1 VSRNLP
7 MGAPWF
13 EVAMHLFVR
22 GLHATPARHHPWLH
36 SFNWTYPVAPR
47 QCSTFTVD
55 VNGTEVVLPLKVL
68 IVPVGPP
75 PSSHEVRKV
84 MEVAFPTNSM
94 NVGFQISAAMSKFL
108 GLISSHLFN
117 FFDHFLVIFSFS

>member
-1 VSRNLP
+1 MSRNLP

-22 GLHATPARHHPWLH
+22 GLHATPARHHPWLR
-36 SFNWTYPVAPR
+36 SPPPNCVWIQLDPR

-94 NVGFQISAAMSKFL
+94 NVSFQISAAMSIFV
-108 GLISSHLFN
+108 GLISSHLF
-117 FFDHFLVIFSFS
+117 

>member
-1 VSRNLP
+1 MPPLLVTILGFVLLLP
-7 MGAPWF
+7 TVFG
-13 EVAMHLFVR
+13 
-22 GLHATPARHHPWLH
+22 
-36 SFNWTYPVAPR
+36 FNWTYPVAPR

-55 VNGTEVVLPLKVL
+55 LNGTEVVLPLKVL

-94 NVGFQISAAMSKFL
+94 NVSFQISAAMSKFV

-117 FFDHFLVIFSFS
+117 FFDHSLDCLVAFSFS